1 MKTRRFIEIFVYAV
15 IIVLAII
22 AVGLVKVSP
31 PDFTKNKVVYGGF

>member
-1 MKTRRFIEIFVYAV
+1 MLVYLAV
-15 IIVLAII
+15 IILSVM